1 MLTICLIIVAIVLVF
16 VGVLVK
22 KIMDDQDDLDHNG
35 YNN

>member
-1 MLTICLIIVAIVLVF
+1 MITICLIIVAIVLVF
-16 VGVLVK
+16 VGILVK

>member
-1 MLTICLIIVAIVLVF
+1 MMTICLIIVAIILVF
-16 VGVLVK
+16 VDVLVK

>member
-1 MLTICLIIVAIVLVF
+1 MITICLIIVVIILVF

>member
-1 MLTICLIIVAIVLVF
+1 MTICLIIVAIILVF

>member
-1 MLTICLIIVAIVLVF
+1 MMTICLIIVAIILVF